1 MNHPEVR
8 QLFAP
13 APLGDGGE
21 VFETLVEQPMFRLE
35 RIVSNQSESPA
46 GFWYD
51 QVVNEWVLLARGEA
65 VLRFEDGEPIH
76 LKAGDHLLIPA
87 RQRHR
92 VESTSADALWLALHF
107 KG

>member
-1 MNHPEVR
+1 MKHPEVR

-13 APLGDGGE
+13 AAPGDGGE

-35 RIVSNQSESPA
+35 RIVSNKSESPA
-46 GFWYD
+46 GFWFD

-65 VLRFEDGEPIH
+65 VLCFEHGAPIP

-87 RQRHR
+87 RQKHR

>member
-8 QLFAP
+8 HLFAP
-13 APLGDGGE
+13 ATLGDGGE

-65 VLRFEDGEPIH
+65 VLRFENGEPIA

-87 RQRHR
+87 RQKHR